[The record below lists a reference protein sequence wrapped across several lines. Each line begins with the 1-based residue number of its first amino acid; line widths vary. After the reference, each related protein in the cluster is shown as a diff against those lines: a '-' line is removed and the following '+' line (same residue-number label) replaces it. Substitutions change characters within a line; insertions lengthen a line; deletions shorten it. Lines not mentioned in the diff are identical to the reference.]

1 MRPPT
6 WLGKPPPEG
15 PWLPDPAKG
24 SQGRITLRGGGASS
38 GVATGRASVVR
49 DAAASYDP
57 GVVLVC
63 DTLSPSAIPGLAFAS
78 GLVTDAGGVLSHA
91 AIVAR
96 ELGIP
101 AVVGTRGATD
111 LVETGSKVTVDD
123 QLGLVLIER

>member
-1 MRPPT
+1 M
-6 WLGKPPPEG
+6 
-15 PWLPDPAKG
+15 
-24 SQGRITLRGGGASS
+24 TLALFWF
-38 GVATGRASVVR
+38 AT
-49 DAAASYDP
+49 
-57 GVVLVC
+57 
-63 DTLSPSAIPGLAFAS
+63 PSARRRSPGLAFAS